1 MWWKIYF
8 WIYLAILAF
17 GIVGIVSQI
26 SKLSLG
32 DWVSTINN
40 VVLLFGSYVYI
51 FNKQNFFSWK
61 NIFLVNLILF
71 AIFMVDYFLFSE
83 NLLGSI
89 LPSLKSNLGL
99 GQGEII
105 FAVFAVIASLPTIY
119 ANFKLVTKK

>member
-8 WIYLAILAF
+8 WIYLVITAF
-17 GIVGIVSQI
+17 GLVILVSQI

-32 DWVSTINN
+32 DWISTINN
-40 VVLLFGSYVYI
+40 VVLVFGSYVYV
-51 FNKQNFFSWK
+51 FKKQNFSSWK
-61 NIFLVNLILF
+61 NIFLVNLILL

-83 NLLGSI
+83 NLLGTI

-105 FAVFAVIASLPTIY
+105 FAVISSLPVIY